1 MSRNRRSPI
10 YALVLGCAVLA
21 GSPPPPAFAAET
33 TGTTLWEARWQ
44 HVRLVPRDGGGGSN
58 HPITLAKADI
68 RNGLAQLRLDTGDGE
83 PVELL
88 TADERAFVAEQ
99 LSKAL
104 TKAGPDQDVSVATI
118 GMRKTILGLN
128 EPRLTTLRAFVGADG
143 LNLILGEALAEPP
156 NDTGTYQKVDPRL
169 VTIAEGRRSA
179 PAKAD
184 SRWKILAAANS
195 GITLRRSD
203 WAAIP
208 AAAMTVPEPGSE
220 AAQKQAQSQMED
232 MQRQMQ
238 QMQQQMKA
246 APPAPAASA
255 AAPVAQS
262 PMAPTVE
269 DRLRT
274 LDQLKAK
281 GLLSP
286 KEYAL
291 KRKQI
296 IDSF

>member
-1 MSRNRRSPI
+1 MSWNHRSPI
-10 YALVLGCAVLA
+10 YALVLGCAVLI
-21 GSPPPPAFAAET
+21 GSPLHSGLAEAA
-33 TGTTLWEARWQ
+33 GTSLWEARWQ
-44 HVRLVPRDGGGGSN
+44 HVRLIPKDGGGPNG
-58 HPITLAKADI
+58 HPANLAKADI
-68 RNGLAQLRLDTGDGE
+68 RNGLAQLRLDLGDGE

-104 TKAGPDQDVSVATI
+104 ARATPDQDVSIATI

-143 LNLILGEALAEPP
+143 LNVILGEALAEPP

-169 VTIAEGRRSA
+169 VTILEGRREA
-179 PAKAD
+179 QARANQ
-184 SRWKILAAANS
+184 RWKIQSATAT
-195 GITLRRSD
+195 GIAVRRSD

-208 AAAMTVPEPGSE
+208 TAAMAVPEPGTE
-220 AAQKQAQSQMED
+220 AAQKQAQTQMED

-238 QMQQQMKA
+238 QMQQQIKA
-246 APPAPAASA
+246 APAASA
-255 AAPVAQS
+255 PPASAQAPS
-262 PMAPTVE
+262 PTVE

-274 LDQLKAK
+274 LDQLKSK
-281 GLLSP
+281 GLLSQ
-286 KEYAL
+286 KEFAA

>member
-1 MSRNRRSPI
+1 M
-10 YALVLGCAVLA
+10 
-21 GSPPPPAFAAET
+21 
-33 TGTTLWEARWQ
+33 WEARWQ
-44 HVRLVPRDGGGGSN
+44 HVRLIARDGGGGN
-58 HPITLAKADI
+58 AHPVTLSKSDI
-68 RNGLAQLRLDTGDGE
+68 RNGLAQLRLDNGDGE

-88 TADERAFVAEQ
+88 TADERVFVAEQ

-104 TKAGPDQDVSVATI
+104 AKAGPDQDVSIATI

-128 EPRLTTLRAFVGADG
+128 EPRLTTLRAFMGTDG
-143 LNLILGEALAEPP
+143 LNLILGEAQTEPP

-169 VTIAEGRRSA
+169 VSLVEGRRAA
-179 PAKAD
+179 PARGDA
-184 SRWKILAAANS
+184 RWKISSAANS
-195 GITLRRSD
+195 AVALRRSD
-203 WAAIP
+203 WAVIP
-208 AAAMTVPEPGSE
+208 AAAMAVPEPGSE
-220 AAQKQAQSQMED
+220 AAQKQAQTQLEE

-246 APPAPAASA
+246 APASTAAPAPASPAPAA
-255 AAPVAQS
+255 PVA
-262 PMAPTVE
+262 VE

-286 KEYAL
+286 KEYAA

>member
-1 MSRNRRSPI
+1 MLI
-10 YALVLGCAVLA
+10 
-21 GSPPPPAFAAET
+21 GSPLPSALAADKAGT
-33 TGTTLWEARWQ
+33 TTLWEARWQ
-44 HVRLVPRDGGGGSN
+44 HVRLIPRDGGGGNN

-68 RNGLAQLRLDTGDGE
+68 RNGLAQLRLDPGNGE

-88 TADERAFVAEQ
+88 TGDERAFVAEQ

-104 TKAGPDQDVSVATI
+104 AKAGPDQDVSIATI
-118 GMRKTILGLN
+118 GMRKTFLGLN

-143 LNLILGEALAEPP
+143 LNLIVGEAQSEPP

-169 VTIAEGRRSA
+169 VSLLEGRRSA

-184 SRWKILAAANS
+184 SGWKILSAPNS
-195 GITLRRSD
+195 GIAVRRSD
-203 WAAIP
+203 WATIP
-208 AAAMTVPEPGSE
+208 AAAMAVPEPGSE
-220 AAQKQAQSQMED
+220 QAQKQAQDQMEQ

-246 APPAPAASA
+246 APAPAPAAAPSTPPTT
-255 AAPVAQS
+255 AAPS
-262 PMAPTVE
+262 VE

-281 GLLSP
+281 GLLTP
-286 KEYAL
+286 KEYAA

-296 IDSF
+296 LDSF

>member
-1 MSRNRRSPI
+1 MSRNHRSPI
-10 YALVLGCAVLA
+10 YALVLGCAVLI
-21 GSPPPPAFAAET
+21 GSPLHSALAET
-33 TGTTLWEARWQ
+33 AGTSLWEARWQ
-44 HVRLVPRDGGGGSN
+44 HVRLISRDGGAANS

-104 TKAGPDQDVSVATI
+104 ARATPDQDVSIATI

-128 EPRLTTLRAFVGADG
+128 EPRLTTLRAFMGADG
-143 LNLILGEALAEPP
+143 LNVILGEALAEPP

-169 VTIAEGRRSA
+169 VTIVEGRREA
-179 PAKAD
+179 LARANQ
-184 SRWKILAAANS
+184 RWKILSANTT

-203 WAAIP
+203 WASIP
-208 AAAMTVPEPGSE
+208 ATAMAVPEPGTE
-220 AAQKQAQSQMED
+220 AAQKQAQTQLDD

-238 QMQQQMKA
+238 QMQQQIKA
-246 APPAPAASA
+246 APAAPAPPPAATPTPS
-255 AAPVAQS
+255 
-262 PMAPTVE
+262 PTVE

-281 GLLSP
+281 GLLNP
-286 KEYAL
+286 KEYAQ

>member
-10 YALVLGCAVLA
+10 YALVLGCAVLI
-21 GSPPPPAFAAET
+21 GSPPPSALAADSA
-33 TGTTLWEARWQ
+33 GTTLWEARWQ
-44 HVRLVPRDGGGGSN
+44 HVRLVPRDGGSAN
-58 HPITLAKADI
+58 THPITLAKADI

-88 TADERAFVAEQ
+88 TGDERAFVAEQ

-104 TKAGPDQDVSVATI
+104 VKAGPDQDVSIATI

-128 EPRLTTLRAFVGADG
+128 EPRLTTLRAFMGSDG
-143 LNLILGEALAEPP
+143 LNLILGESLAEPP

-169 VTIAEGRRSA
+169 VTIVEGRRAA
-179 PAKAD
+179 PIKAD
-184 SRWKILAAANS
+184 ARWKILSAANS
-195 GITLRRSD
+195 GIALRRSD

-208 AAAMTVPEPGSE
+208 ATAMTVPEPGSE
-220 AAQKQAQSQMED
+220 AAQKQAQTQMED

-238 QMQQQMKA
+238 QMQQQIKA
-246 APPAPAASA
+246 APAASPAPAPAAPAMPS
-255 AAPVAQS
+255 S
-262 PMAPTVE
+262 VE
-269 DRLRT
+269 ERLRT

-286 KEYAL
+286 KEYAA